1 MSAANS
7 PTGPSVPRYPFFQ
20 SHFQLHDTINFLT
33 DRVVLTFVFVALF
46 CLGYAPALFDALPN
60 LFAVD
65 VDLSHSRTVTS
76 AEFLGFVAVAI
87 VLGDFK
93 SDRVLGRWD
102 YIAIA
107 AILVVSLYP
116 SPAIRA
122 IAMTGLGLLFVARS
136 DKRIRS
142 LGQLCIGLVWIYYWG
157 PLVLNLIEPWL
168 LPIEARLAFLPLSS
182 TGSFSLDGT
191 VITNSTGF
199 AIQVFEP
206 CSAFHNTITSA
217 FIWLASMKILRME
230 FHLRHYCLLGIAI
243 AVVILLNTARISI
256 VAVSETQYL
265 FWHMGPGLW
274 IVKITMLGAVLGLF
288 YLCTRTARPEKLAL
302 VASIQP

>member
-1 MSAANS
+1 
-7 PTGPSVPRYPFFQ
+7 
-20 SHFQLHDTINFLT
+20 
-33 DRVVLTFVFVALF
+33 
-46 CLGYAPALFDALPN
+46 
-60 LFAVD
+60 
-65 VDLSHSRTVTS
+65 
-76 AEFLGFVAVAI
+76 
-87 VLGDFK
+87 
-93 SDRVLGRWD
+93 
-102 YIAIA
+102 
-107 AILVVSLYP
+107 
-116 SPAIRA
+116 
-122 IAMTGLGLLFVARS
+122 MTGLGLLFVARS

-142 LGQLCIGLVWIYYWG
+142 LGQLCIGLVWIHYWG
-157 PLVLNLIEPWL
+157 PVVLNLIGPWL

-217 FIWLASMKILRME
+217 FIWLALMKILRME